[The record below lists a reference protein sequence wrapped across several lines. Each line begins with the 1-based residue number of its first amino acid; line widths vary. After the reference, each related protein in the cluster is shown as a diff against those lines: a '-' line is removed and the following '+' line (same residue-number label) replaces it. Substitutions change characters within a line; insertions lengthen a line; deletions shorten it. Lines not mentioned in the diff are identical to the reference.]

1 MTAADPKR
9 TVIKKGYIIMK
20 RSIKHLS
27 IVLASAVFAVTG
39 CATIVNDPMIPLV
52 VNFSDGSSG
61 NCDFRNK
68 RGTWSSE
75 IPTTSVM
82 IRRSDDALVYDC
94 STEDGREASGSIRS
108 EVEGEKMA
116 ASVIFWDLGIT
127 DAITDKHRTYQ
138 GNVIIPVPRKAD
150 VGDETGNADEPDDVY
165 TKLEKLND
173 LKERGIITEEE
184 FAAEKRQLLEA
195 N

>member
-1 MTAADPKR
+1 MRMGDITMT
-9 TVIKKGYIIMK
+9 
-20 RSIKHLS
+20 RSLKHLS
-27 IVLASAVFAVTG
+27 IVLASAFFAITG
-39 CATIVNDPMIPLV
+39 CATIVNDPMIPLA

-61 NCDFRNK
+61 NCDFKNK
-68 RGTWSSE
+68 RGAWSSE
-75 IPTTSVM
+75 IPTKGVM

-94 STEDGREASGSIRS
+94 TTQDGREASGSIRS

-138 GNVIIPVPRKAD
+138 ANVIIPVPQKAD
-150 VGDETGNADEPDDVY
+150 AGDEMSNTDESDDAY

-173 LKERGIITEEE
+173 LKGRGIITEEE
-184 FAAEKRQLLEA
+184 FAAEKKKILES

>member
-1 MTAADPKR
+1 
-9 TVIKKGYIIMK
+9 MK
-20 RSIKHLS
+20 NLS
-27 IVLASAVFAVTG
+27 IAAIAILIAG
-39 CATIVNDPMIPLV
+39 CATIVNDPMIPIA

-61 NCDFRNK
+61 NCDFKNK
-68 RGTWSSE
+68 RGVWSSE
-75 IPTTSVM
+75 IPTQNVM

-94 STEDGREASGSIRS
+94 TTEDGREASGSIRS

-138 GNVIIPVPRKAD
+138 GQVTIQLPPKAD
-150 VGDETGNADEPDDVY
+150 GADETGNAVEPEADEPEDTY

-184 FAAEKRQLLEA
+184 FETETKELLES

>member
-1 MTAADPKR
+1 MNK
-9 TVIKKGYIIMK
+9 
-20 RSIKHLS
+20 SIKHLS
-27 IVLASAVFAVTG
+27 IVLASAIFAVAG
-39 CATIVNDPMIPLV
+39 CATIVNDPMIPLA

-61 NCDFRNK
+61 KCDFENK

-75 IPTTSVM
+75 LPTTNLM

-94 STEDGREASGSIRS
+94 TTEDGREASGSIRS

-138 GNVIIPVPRKAD
+138 GNIIIPVLPKKD
-150 VGDETGNADEPDDVY
+150 VGDEAGNTDEPDEPDDIY
-165 TKLEKLND
+165 TKLEKLNE
-173 LKERGIITEEE
+173 LKDRGIITEEE
-184 FAAEKRQLLEA
+184 FAAEKKKLLES